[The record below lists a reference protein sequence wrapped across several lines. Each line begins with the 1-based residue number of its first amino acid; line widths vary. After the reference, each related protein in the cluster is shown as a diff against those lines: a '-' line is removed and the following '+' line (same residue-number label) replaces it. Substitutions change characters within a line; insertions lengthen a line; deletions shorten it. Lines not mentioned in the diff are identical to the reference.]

1 MQRNWRLVYP
11 NPSFTSAR
19 RPELEVEGTKI
30 KEFLKRTMIDKLQET
45 VKAENLHGRLFT
57 SCWKDEEISQDA
69 YGKPNGAKFKRQNCL
84 HIQQI
89 FYQGQDRFPSSTS
102 KSSHIQQICY
112 QGQDRFSSSSLKLSH
127 VQHIFFQGRRAYF

>member
-1 MQRNWRLVYP
+1 MHTNMQRNWRLVYP

-19 RPELEVEGTKI
+19 RPEVEVEGTKI

-69 YGKPNGAKFKRQNCL
+69 YGKPNGAKFKRQSGL
-84 HIQQI
+84 
-89 FYQGQDRFPSSTS
+89 
-102 KSSHIQQICY
+102 HIQQICY

-127 VQHIFFQGRRAYF
+127 VQHIFFQGHGVF